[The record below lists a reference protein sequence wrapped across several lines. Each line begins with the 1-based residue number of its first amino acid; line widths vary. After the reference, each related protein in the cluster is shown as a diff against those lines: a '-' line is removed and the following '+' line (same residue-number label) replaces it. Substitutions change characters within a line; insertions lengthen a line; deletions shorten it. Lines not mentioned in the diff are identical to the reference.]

1 MIKTWLSDDY
11 HAGPSRQN
19 KKISIQW
26 DFGFFKDVLFR
37 RSTRQSFR
45 NLFTTQACSHC
56 VEAHSVAIAIH
67 FNSSASICLEP
78 LVIDPVGHV
87 VNSTSLRLLEQE
99 TGLLRCKPEIYLS
112 VSTFHDFH
120 IFRNWKSETPLL
132 LQRHCSSYPFSC
144 AATSCSN
151 YRKMTI
157 NKYRCSS

>member
-11 HAGPSRQN
+11 HEGPSRQN
-19 KKISIQW
+19 KKIPIQW
-26 DFGFFKDVLFR
+26 DYRFFKDVLFR

-87 VNSTSLRLLEQE
+87 VNSTSLSWFSNNSYFFTSWSGSSSLCPRLQVMWS
-99 TGLLRCKPEIYLS
+99 TRHHYLDS
-112 VSTFHDFH
+112 VRTAITSLPGAAPHPCA
-120 IFRNWKSETPLL
+120 RG
-132 LQRHCSSYPFSC
+132 CSL
-144 AATSCSN
+144 
-151 YRKMTI
+151 
-157 NKYRCSS
+157 